1 MLSSGL
7 NTAAA
12 PREIAVAPVQ
22 GGWAVSWTGCACPL
36 MFLSGARAE
45 AEACR
50 LAAGLAALGH
60 AVEVLVHDR
69 QGALIAAIRYAVE
82 TPAEPRP
89 ARRRLAEVWSR
100 APAARRDL
108 AYARPAIPAEAAA
121 QPETR

>member
-1 MLSSGL
+1 MLSLGL
-7 NTAAA
+7 NPAAA
-12 PREIAVAPVQ
+12 PRAIAVAPVS
-22 GGWAVSWTGCACPL
+22 GGWAVSWTGCTCPL

-45 AEACR
+45 AEGCR

-60 AVEVLVHDR
+60 AVELLVHDR

-82 TPAEPRP
+82 APADARTP
-89 ARRRLAEVWSR
+89 RRRLTETWVRS
-100 APAARRDL
+100 PAARRDL